1 MGQLGSLAKNVRGY
15 YSKAFGPFNQHFRIQ
30 NHTFVGLDAPGLV
43 DEDYQRSGRGIS
55 FDRWTPIEDGP
66 ISFVKQEAIG
76 MYLCSFQDL
85 NWVISTTSL
94 AEHPVILLSHIPLAR
109 STSASCGPLR
119 ERGTIR
125 RDVGH
130 GYQSML
136 GKQTTHFLLETL
148 QPSIVF
154 RFVLYI
160 SSPVLLTLL
169 SIVATIVIIVI
180 IPTLFQMSQV
190 LQCRPLQFEKSLSSH
205 FPCRS
210 TFVDQDS
217 IFYLSLTLQ
226 HAPSRVSH
234 LLQTL
239 PVFFPINQGYTH
251 PSTERLPS

>member
-1 MGQLGSLAKNVRGY
+1 
-15 YSKAFGPFNQHFRIQ
+15 
-30 NHTFVGLDAPGLV
+30 
-43 DEDYQRSGRGIS
+43 
-55 FDRWTPIEDGP
+55 
-66 ISFVKQEAIG
+66 
-76 MYLCSFQDL
+76 MYLCSFQDF
-85 NWVISTTSL
+85 NRVISTTSL

-160 SSPVLLTLL
+160 FSPVLLTLL

-217 IFYLSLTLQ
+217 IFYLSLTPQ

-239 PVFFPINQGYTH
+239 SVFFPINQGYTH